1 MKIIG
6 KIAYKIIFLYI
17 NGIIS
22 QITQRSSNFKLKNVS
37 MKNFTLTGML
47 FTILMLI
54 FGIQGLNGQGNSFD
68 EIQTLMELT
77 SGNGNLPAAID
88 DAGANRGASFNGEHV
103 FIASRTNGLHV
114 YYWDVND
121 PTAAPQELDMTGVSG
136 GVFPINE
143 VTTVGD
149 HIFASN
155 MDFSGG
161 TFKLYHWANIN
172 AAPTLLIEYAAI
184 PARLGDAFTVLGDP
198 EVFASIVVTGHGS
211 NNVYVW
217 SLNEG
222 ALETA
227 DPEVFTMDAL
237 DNVNF
242 SRATVTLG
250 GDDGYNLL
258 SGPFG
263 VSVLDEEANIELT
276 IPQSFFPGWS
286 MYAQPFLYEG
296 NRYLSYIH
304 VRIGEVVE
312 NIMYVLDIGTGDNLL
327 EAMTALSS
335 GTFADHVVHEFNL
348 GTVSNGNAS
357 VSNDVVIDPFGN
369 LWLMGFAAG
378 NGFVVQKLGDAFMYT
393 LPFVENFEGE
403 GDETSETWF
412 PEGWM
417 NVDADGDDDTWLW
430 GSRINDDEVNETFM
444 RSYSYDVDEDGN
456 DFALTPDNWL
466 ITPAI
471 LLPSLDLNE
480 SIKVLFEVSPS
491 ASTPA
496 YRKERYE
503 ILISTTDTETN
514 SFTMLWEETFRETDE
529 RWVWQ
534 PKDIDISA
542 YEGSKVYL
550 AIRHHGTTF
559 LDAMALKNFSVILE
573 TPVETLA
580 DLILNVRM
588 AVWAD
593 DGKFAPE
600 NDFVDVAG
608 SFNNWGDDPLQLTAL
623 DDEFLTYNITVP
635 DLVIGDEYEFKFRIN
650 GSWDDATAE
659 FPFGGSARKVT
670 IQETDNEYTFW
681 YNDDIPTSI
690 DQISQNQFRVFP
702 NPATAYVTIQS
713 EDQINS
719 LVVTDIT
726 GRIIQELPVNDFE
739 TTLDVSSFDSG
750 IYLIAIHT
758 ENEISF
764 SKVQVK

>member
-1 MKIIG
+1 MK
-6 KIAYKIIFLYI
+6 K
-17 NGIIS
+17 
-22 QITQRSSNFKLKNVS
+22 
-37 MKNFTLTGML
+37 FTLLSTL
-47 FTILMLI
+47 FSFLLLT
-54 FGIQGLNGQGNSFD
+54 FGLQGVNSQVKSFD
-68 EIQTLMELT
+68 QIQTIMEVT
-77 SGNGNLPAAID
+77 SENGNLPAAID
-88 DAGANRGASFNGEHV
+88 DSGANRGAAFNGEHV
-103 FIASRTNGLHV
+103 FVASRTNGLHI
-114 YYWDVND
+114 YYWDVNE
-121 PTAAPQELDMTGVSG
+121 PTAAPHELDMTGVSG
-136 GVFPINE
+136 GLFPINE
-143 VTTVGD
+143 VTTSGD
-149 HIFASN
+149 DIFASN
-155 MDFSGG
+155 MDFANG
-161 TFKLYHWANIN
+161 TFKMYHWSSVDAVPVNI
-172 AAPTLLIEYAAI
+172 IEYASI
-184 PARLGDAFTVLGDP
+184 PARLGDAFTVFGDP
-198 EVFASIVVTGHGS
+198 EIAASIVVPSHGS
-211 NNVYVW
+211 NSVYVW
-217 SLNEG
+217 YMVDG
-222 ALETA
+222 AIESA
-227 DPEVFTMDAL
+227 DPEVFTLAELGNL
-237 DNVNF
+237 DF
-242 SRATVTLG
+242 SRATNTVG
-250 GDDGYNLL
+250 ADDTYTLL

-263 VSVLDEEANIELT
+263 IAVLDEETNIELT
-276 IPQSFFPGWS
+276 IPQDFFPGWS
-286 MYAQPFLYEG
+286 MYAQPFFYEG

-304 VRIGEVVE
+304 VRIGDVVE
-312 NIMYVLDIGTGDNLL
+312 NIMYVLDISEGSDLL
-327 EAMTALSS
+327 AAMTALST
-335 GTFADHVVHEFNL
+335 GTFADHVVHQFNL

-357 VSNDVVIDPFGN
+357 VSNDVVFDPFGN

-378 NGFVVQKLGDAFMYT
+378 NGFVLQKLGDAFMYT

-403 GDETSETWF
+403 GEETPETWF

-593 DGKFAPE
+593 DGKFDPE

-608 SFNNWGDDPLQLTAL
+608 SFNNWGEDPLQLTAL

-659 FPFGGSARKVT
+659 FPFSEPSRKVT
-670 IQETDNEYTFW
+670 ILETDNEYTFW
-681 YNDDIPTSI
+681 YNDDVPTSI
-690 DQISQNQFRVFP
+690 DQLGENQFSVFP
-702 NPATAYVTIQS
+702 NPASSYVKIQS
-713 EDQINS
+713 EEQINL
-719 LVVTDIT
+719 LVISDIT
-726 GRIIQELPVNDFE
+726 GRKIQELDVNDLETSLNVSTFE
-739 TTLDVSSFDSG
+739 SG

-758 ENEISF
+758 DKGISY
-764 SKVQVK
+764 SKVQVRK